1 MRNYSRRL
9 GFLEGLLL
17 TKGRRGPEGE
27 APISMAEWAV
37 VANFPPFFF
46 FFFLG
51 FIYLMFWLW
60 LVFVVALGLS
70 LVAVCGF
77 LIAVGSLVAEEKL

>member
-1 MRNYSRRL
+1 M
-9 GFLEGLLL
+9 

-46 FFFLG
+46 FLR
-51 FIYLMFWLW
+51 FIYLMFWSW
-60 LVFVVALGLS
+60 LVFVAALGLS
-70 LVAVCGF
+70 LVVASKGYSLIAVCGF
-77 LIAVGSLVAEEKL
+77 LIAVGSLAAEEKL

>member
-1 MRNYSRRL
+1 MKLPFPWQNGQWL
-9 GFLEGLLL
+9 Q
-17 TKGRRGPEGE
+17 
-27 APISMAEWAV
+27 ISHL
-37 VANFPPFFF
+37 FF